1 MYSFVSGWIVHV
13 SPFTCYLS
21 CVAHAATAAGTQYV
35 FGVGKRG
42 GRDLWHLGNSRLE
55 VVAVLVRM
63 VGAASIISLLKE
75 TGLLSWV
82 SPLDITT
89 HTHGHTAQS
98 QNLERKNTHI
108 YPSWPVMAPGANAI
122 QRLVCL
128 WSTLR
133 LCTALDVQIWQHRV
147 HSCSFNRHIK
157 KTTLCKDSK
166 TAVTCS
172 RSSHPF
178 SDHQRNER
186 KHMEILLF

>member
-82 SPLDITT
+82 SSCSVMALIFKSLEGIISCWVSPLDITT

-157 KTTLCKDSK
+157 KTT
-166 TAVTCS
+166 
-172 RSSHPF
+172 
-178 SDHQRNER
+178 
-186 KHMEILLF
+186 M

>member
-1 MYSFVSGWIVHV
+1 MLVHSHV
-13 SPFTCYLS
+13 TW
-21 CVAHAATAAGTQYV
+21 AALHMQPQRRVHSMCPGL
-35 FGVGKRG
+35 

-55 VVAVLVRM
+55 VVAVVVRT
-63 VGAASIISLLKE
+63 VGAAASIISLLKE

-82 SPLDITT
+82 SLCSVMVLLFFKSLEGIISCWVSPLDITA

-108 YPSWPVMAPGANAI
+108 DPSWPVMARGANAI

-128 WSTLR
+128 WSTLW

-157 KTTLCKDSK
+157 NKITLCKDSK
-166 TAVTCS
+166 TAVTS
-172 RSSHPF
+172 
-178 SDHQRNER
+178 
-186 KHMEILLF
+186 K